1 MGAGKETE
9 KQGHGSQIPYAEPP
23 WVCGLPSPY
32 IRDSHHQ
39 LQRAMREWVETNL
52 IPNVS
57 DWEKSGT
64 LPDDLY
70 KACAE
75 AGILMPMAAGAKIPS
90 EWRDSYPIIGEIKAD
105 EWDGF
110 HDFIIH
116 DEMMRVGGIGIPN
129 GLIGGLTLCI
139 PAILKHGKGAA
150 IDRIIHDA
158 LSGKSRFSLAVT
170 EPEAGSDVQGITTTA
185 TLSADTTHYTVNG
198 QKKWITGGMY
208 ADFFLTLTRT
218 ADRKFTLLVIP
229 MDSDTVT
236 VRPMQMCGSTCA
248 GTAFVEFDETVVPVT
263 NRVGE
268 DGGGFACVMSNFN
281 HERLFISFQ
290 SLRCARMCLEDAVSY
305 VALFA
310 QHPPPPFPL
319 TQCSLERKKIHT
331 RYPARHLVRNWSH
344 MVRRLTIPPEHP
356 DARRK
361 NLFPPFESSI
371 DNVLTVT
378 AVVRHKLA
386 HMARE
391 VEALQSWIETLI
403 YQLTQLPTHT
413 ATALLAGQTAQLKAH
428 SGIVLE
434 RVVSQAIQL
443 LGGPGLTRG
452 VGGRGERVERIWRDV
467 KAITVPGGS
476 EDILLDLSIRRAVMG
491 FSGSGGATARRAR
504 I

>member
-1 MGAGKETE
+1 MGAGKGTE

-32 IRDSHHQ
+32 IRDSHRQ

-52 IPNVS
+52 IPHAS
-57 DWEKSGT
+57 GWEKSGT

-90 EWRDSYPIIGEIKAD
+90 EWRDSYPIIGGIKAD

-150 IDRIIHDA
+150 IDRIIHEA

-185 TLSADTTHYTVNG
+185 TLSADGTHYTVNG
-198 QKKWITGGMY
+198 QKKWITGGVY
-208 ADFFLTLTRT
+208 ADYFLTLTRT
-218 ADRKFTLLVIP
+218 ADRQFTLLIIP
-229 MDSDTVT
+229 RNSDTVT
-236 VRPMQMCGSTCA
+236 VRPMEMCGSTCA
-248 GTAFVEFDETVVPVT
+248 GTAFVEFDETVVPVA
-263 NRVGE
+263 NRAGE
-268 DGGGFACVMSNFN
+268 DGGGLTCVMSNFN

-290 SLRCARMCLEDAVSY
+290 SLRCARMCLEDAVSH
-305 VALFA
+305 ALSRETFG
-310 QHPPPPFPL
+310 Q
-319 TQCSLERKKIHT
+319 K
-331 RYPARHLVRNWSH
+331 LVSH
-344 MVRRLTIPPEHP
+344 
-356 DARRK
+356 
-361 NLFPPFESSI
+361 
-371 DNVLTVT
+371 
-378 AVVRHKLA
+378 AVVRYKLA
-386 HMARE
+386 HMARQ
-391 VEALQSWIETLI
+391 VEALQSWIETLV
-403 YQLTQLPTHT
+403 YQLTRLSEKDSI
-413 ATALLAGQTAQLKAH
+413 ALLAGQTAQLKAH

-434 RVVSQAIQL
+434 RVVSQAVQL
-443 LGGPGLTRG
+443 LGGLGLTRG

-476 EDILLDLSIRRAVMG
+476 EDILLDLSIRRAVKG
-491 FSGSGGATARRAR
+491 ITTSVGATRRAR

>member
-1 MGAGKETE
+1 
-9 KQGHGSQIPYAEPP
+9 
-23 WVCGLPSPY
+23 
-32 IRDSHHQ
+32 
-39 LQRAMREWVETNL
+39 
-52 IPNVS
+52 
-57 DWEKSGT
+57 
-64 LPDDLY
+64 
-70 KACAE
+70 
-75 AGILMPMAAGAKIPS
+75 MPMAAGARIPA
-90 EWRDSYPIIGEIKAD
+90 EWRDSYPIIGGIGAD

-116 DEMMRVGGIGIPN
+116 DEMTRVGGIGIPN

-139 PAILKHGKGAA
+139 PAIFKHGNGAA
-150 IDRIIHDA
+150 IERIIHEA

-185 TLSADTTHYTVNG
+185 TLSADGTHYTVDG

-208 ADFFLTLTRT
+208 ADYFLTLTRT

-229 MDSDTVT
+229 KDSDTVT
-236 VRPMQMCGSTCA
+236 VRPMEMCGSTCA
-248 GTAFVEFDETVVPVT
+248 GTAFVEFDETVVPVA

-268 DGGGFACVMSNFN
+268 DGGGLACVMSNFN

-290 SLRCARMCLEDAVSY
+290 SLRCARMCLEDAVLH
-305 VALFA
+305 ALSRETFG
-310 QHPPPPFPL
+310 L
-319 TQCSLERKKIHT
+319 K
-331 RYPARHLVRNWSH
+331 LVSH
-344 MVRRLTIPPEHP
+344 
-356 DARRK
+356 
-361 NLFPPFESSI
+361 
-371 DNVLTVT
+371 

-443 LGGPGLTRG
+443 LGGLGLTRG

-491 FSGSGGATARRAR
+491 FSESGGATVRRAR